1 MEDGSLWP
9 NILLIVALTA
19 VNAFFASAEMAM
31 VSANSNKIKELSE
44 NGDKRAEILLHIS
57 KDQTRILST
66 IQVAITLAGFFS
78 SGSAA
83 TSFSKPIGEFLAKY
97 NIPYGDTISFI
108 LITIVLSY
116 ITLVF
121 GELVP
126 KRIALGNSEKVA
138 LSSAKVIAFSS
149 KIFKPFVKLLS
160 ISTVG
165 VLKLTGNYSEKVE
178 EKISEEELKSYIR
191 VSSEQG
197 VINTTGE
204 EMIVNIMEF
213 DDTLAEEIM
222 TPRTSIYMIDYDE
235 FDETKINEIL
245 REGYSRIPVY
255 KENLDKIV
263 GIINVKD
270 LFKEYAANDYK
281 AIDLDKCIMDAYFVP
296 ETKKIDVLLREFQKR
311 KTYIAMLID
320 EYGGFSGMVTMEDIV
335 EEIVGEIEDEYDQNE
350 SLIRKITDNEYI
362 VEGSMDIDD
371 VNSEIGTFLYS
382 NNHETVSG
390 LLIENLEFIPEDDL
404 KEQLRVKTCGCIF
417 TILSVSNRIIERAS
431 IKVIREEQDEAKRM
445 YKKYKS

>member
-57 KDQTRILST
+57 KDQTRFLST

-126 KRIALGNSEKVA
+126 KRIALGNSEEVA

-255 KENLDKIV
+255 KESLDKIV
-263 GIINVKD
+263 GIVNVKD

-311 KTYIAMLID
+311 KSYIAMLID